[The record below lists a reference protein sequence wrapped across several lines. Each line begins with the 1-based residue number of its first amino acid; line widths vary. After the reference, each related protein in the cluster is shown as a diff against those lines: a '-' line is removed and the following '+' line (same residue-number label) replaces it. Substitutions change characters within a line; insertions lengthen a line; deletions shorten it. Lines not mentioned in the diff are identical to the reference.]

1 MMTINPA
8 VDPAHPAARRHI
20 VILQKKV
27 MPKILLALDA
37 HQLKTNAIDFACYLA
52 RLTRSRVTGVFLEDV
67 LADRPDL
74 AASIA
79 YGMPLSGAPTT
90 GELQEQLA
98 TVTEENIRNLREAC
112 ICREVV
118 SRVHRDRGVP
128 IGEIIGESRF
138 ADFIVVDPETSFAQ
152 RVESIPARF
161 VSDMLVDAECPVVLS
176 PNSFN
181 RIDEIVFA
189 YNGTASSVF
198 AIKQFTYLFPEYREK
213 KVQVVN
219 VRQEDD
225 NSIEESFKMKEWL
238 NEHYS
243 QVEFHLLKGGPTDK
257 LFGYLL
263 DRKYAFVV
271 MGGYGRGI
279 ISRFFRPSHARLIM
293 RTLNLPIFIA
303 H

>member
-1 MMTINPA
+1 M
-8 VDPAHPAARRHI
+8 H
-20 VILQKKV
+20 
-27 MPKILLALDA
+27 KILLALDA

-52 RLTRSRVTGVFLEDV
+52 RLTRSRLTGVFLEDV
-67 LADRPDL
+67 LADQPDL

-79 YGMPLSGAPTT
+79 YGVPLSAASIT

-98 TVTEENIRNLREAC
+98 TMTEENIRHFREAC
-112 ICREVV
+112 VCREVV

-128 IGEIIGESRF
+128 VGEIIGESRF
-138 ADFIVVDPETSFAQ
+138 ADLIVVDPETSFAP

-161 VSDMLVDAECPVVLS
+161 VSDMLVDAECPVVLT
-176 PNSFN
+176 PNSFD

-225 NSIEESFKMKEWL
+225 KAIEESFRMKEWL
-238 NEHYS
+238 NEHYA
-243 QVEFHLLKGGPTDK
+243 QVEFHLLKGSPTDK

-263 DRKYAFVV
+263 DRKNAFAV
-271 MGGYGRGI
+271 MGAYGRGI

>member
-1 MMTINPA
+1 MNA
-8 VDPAHPAARRHI
+8 V
-20 VILQKKV
+20 
-27 MPKILLALDA
+27 
-37 HQLKTNAIDFACYLA
+37 DFACYLA
-52 RLTRSRVTGVFLEDV
+52 RLTHSRITGVFLEDV
-67 LADRPDL
+67 LAERPDL

-79 YGMPLSGAPTT
+79 YGVALSGAPASP
-90 GELQEQLA
+90 ELQEQLA
-98 TVTEENIRNLREAC
+98 VITEKNIRLFREAC
-112 ICREVV
+112 VCREVV

-128 IGEIIGESRF
+128 RAEIIGESRF
-138 ADFIVVDPETSFAQ
+138 ADIIVVDPETSFAQ

-161 VSDMLVDAECPVVLS
+161 VSDILVDAECPVVLS
-176 PNSFN
+176 PNSFD

-213 KVQVVN
+213 NVHVVN

-225 NSIEESFKMKEWL
+225 KSIEDSFKMKEWL
-238 NEHYS
+238 NEHYP
-243 QVEFHLLKGGPTDK
+243 QLEFHLLKGGPTDE

-263 DRKYAFVV
+263 DRKNAFVV
-271 MGGYGRGI
+271 MGAYGRGM

-303 H
+303 HQ

>member
-1 MMTINPA
+1 
-8 VDPAHPAARRHI
+8 
-20 VILQKKV
+20 

-37 HQLKTNAIDFACYLA
+37 HQLKTNVIDFSCYLA
-52 RLTRSRVTGVFLEDV
+52 RLTRSRLTGVFLEDV

-79 YGMPLSGAPTT
+79 YGLPLSDAPITA
-90 GELQEQLA
+90 ELQEQLA
-98 TVTEENIRNLREAC
+98 TLTEENIRQFREAC
-112 ICREVV
+112 VCREVV
-118 SRVHRDRGVP
+118 SRIHRDRGVP
-128 IGEIIGESRF
+128 VGEIIGESRF
-138 ADFIVVDPETSFAQ
+138 ADLIVVDPETSFAP

-176 PNSFN
+176 PNSFDG
-181 RIDEIVFA
+181 IDEIVFA

-213 KVQVVN
+213 NVQVVN

-225 NSIEESFKMKEWL
+225 SAIEDSFKMKEWL
-238 NEHYS
+238 NEHYGR
-243 QVEFHLLKGGPTDK
+243 VEFHLLKGGPTDK

-263 DRKYAFVV
+263 DRKNAFVV
-271 MGGYGRGI
+271 MGAYGRGM